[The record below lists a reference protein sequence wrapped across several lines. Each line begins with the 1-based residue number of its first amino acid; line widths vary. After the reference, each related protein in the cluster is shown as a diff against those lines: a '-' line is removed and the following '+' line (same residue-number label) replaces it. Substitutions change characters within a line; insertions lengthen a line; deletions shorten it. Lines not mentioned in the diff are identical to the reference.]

1 MLLEKL
7 KNSEESKYKN
17 QPIIAVTGRTDL
29 DLEVYKKAGFTE
41 VIKKPYAPKTLL
53 NVINLLFNDI
63 ENLVNSD
70 PLLVENDSNKRYSLT
85 SLQSF
90 LADDNEALK
99 EFLTSF
105 IKSTKENLM
114 QLENAVLENNILE
127 IKEISHRMCPMFK
140 QIQAHTITGILD
152 DLELKDLP
160 TEIITTNFKELK
172 NEIQALFILLE
183 KDLN

>member
-1 MLLEKL
+1 MIQT
-7 KNSEESKYKN
+7 N
-17 QPIIAVTGRTDL
+17 
-29 DLEVYKKAGFTE
+29 
-41 VIKKPYAPKTLL
+41 
-53 NVINLLFNDI
+53 
-63 ENLVNSD
+63 
-70 PLLVENDSNKRYSLT
+70 RYSLT

-140 QIQAHTITGILD
+140 QIQVHTITGILD